1 MARTIQSPGVEIN
14 EIDLSLRPSLP
25 ICTNILVPGFS
36 NQGPTDEVI
45 QVSSIS
51 EFEQLYG
58 LPTNAAERYFYHTV
72 KSCFNGPGNIFVS
85 RLPYGPKE
93 GDTVGDEYTALVYP
107 VYTKPSVDAIEQWYT
122 SDVPS
127 LSATA
132 DKIITG
138 LGANWKERLYA
149 GDTDADDTFDYVK
162 DLFDNH
168 RFVSYSDSDTYL
180 IGEPEHV
187 KLTQD
192 EYDVLTNNELQWN
205 QSPGDVAASGIAGL
219 ANSGIIVLNNSRRAI
234 NQKFEGHYIG
244 LSDNTNLNPATDFDS
259 LKNLRSINKNTPTGG
274 TVRVPSDRLTFN
286 IQGSSEDSTVSV
298 SEVIENLG
306 DFDMNSDEYSDVLT
320 LGMFKVR
327 QSTLN
332 ADTAKLDYV
341 LSESYIGSLDFHRE
355 KFGQTGGAPQ
365 SFFLESVTED
375 SANIRVFS
383 NPYLSKLNG
392 SWADDNAIPEKRV
405 RILSDKHLAYT
416 KDKFDP
422 TNITTLA
429 SAPDPAFLNRKEEHE
444 LGLWIANLSTILG
457 TKPGN
462 NLYPHGVFKPAD
474 AESKHIGAIPTKL
487 EYIFETIDNHELYP
501 LDITLDG
508 GLSTIFV
515 GSHGGRRAFDDEAY
529 FEVGDGLG
537 DAENGYVADE
547 PGYDDFKEP
556 TNPDG
561 QWGYDNLYTPRILE
575 NKKRTIANYNNVAN
589 VFVNFAAN
597 KRKDHMTIIDPLR
610 YIFVQGQNNKTLGN
624 KKHIFSKHVYWPL
637 RHNFESQ
644 NSSYA
649 ATYGNWARAFDGT
662 LGRNI
667 YLPFSGRLAAIYS
680 RTDANFQPWYAPAG
694 FTRGTINTVSDIAV
708 YPKQKHRDQMY
719 KINVNPIANFP
730 NDGFVVFG
738 QKTLQAKPSAF
749 DRINVRRLFL
759 YLEKAVRATVKYY
772 VFEPNTLFTRTQVV
786 NVLTPIFEKVKN
798 TEGMY
803 DYLIVCDERNNTP
816 FVIDQNE
823 LVIDIYIKPVRAAE
837 FILCNF
843 YATRTDQ
850 NFSEL
855 VS

>member
-14 EIDLSLRPSLP
+14 EIDLSLRPNLP
-25 ICTNILVPGFS
+25 IGTNILVPGFS
-36 NQGPTDEVI
+36 NQGPTDEVL

-72 KSCFNGPGNIFVS
+72 KSCFNGPGNVFVS
-85 RLPYGPKE
+85 RLPYGPNE

-107 VYTKPSVDAIEQWYT
+107 VHVKPSVEAIEQWT
-122 SDVPS
+122 EVPS

-132 DKIITG
+132 NNIMTD
-138 LGANWKERLYA
+138 LGNDW
-149 GDTDADDTFDYVK
+149 K
-162 DLFDNH
+162 DLLFTGVKADGSSHDHVETLFENH
-168 RFVSYSDSDTYL
+168 KDDVTYEQGDAYF
-180 IGEPEHV
+180 IGEPRHV
-187 KLTQD
+187 KLTED
-192 EYDVLTNNELQWN
+192 EYNVLANNELKW
-205 QSPGDVAASGIAGL
+205 SDKPGSVTTGGIEALQNAGL
-219 ANSGIIVLNNSRRAI
+219 IVLNSSRRAI
-234 NQKFEGHYIG
+234 NQKFEGHYIA

-259 LKNLRSINKNTPTGG
+259 LKQLRSINKNTPAGG
-274 TVRVPSDRLTFN
+274 TVRVPEDRLTFN
-286 IQGSSEDSTVSV
+286 IEGVSGDSTVSI

-306 DFDMNSDEYSDVLT
+306 DFDMNTDEYSDVLT
-320 LGMFKVR
+320 LGLFKVR

-341 LSESYIGSLDFHRE
+341 LSESYIGSLDFYRE
-355 KFGQTGGAPQ
+355 KFNQTGGKPE
-365 SFFLESVTED
+365 SFFMESVSDT
-375 SANIRVFS
+375 SANLRTFI
-383 NPYLSKLNG
+383 NPHISKRTG
-392 SWADDNAIPEKRV
+392 SWLGDNAMPEKRV
-405 RILSDKHLAYT
+405 RVLSDKHMSYDGS
-416 KDKFDP
+416 KYDH
-422 TNITTLA
+422 TNITTRA
-429 SAPDPAFLNRKEEHE
+429 KAPHPAFLNRKEEHE
-444 LGLWIANLSTILG
+444 LGLWVGEI
-457 TKPGN
+457 TKQSNYKTGN
-462 NLYPHGVFKPAD
+462 NLYPHGVFKISD
-474 AESKHIGAIPTKL
+474 ASSKHIGTVPTKL

-508 GLSTIFV
+508 GLTTIFV
-515 GSHGGRRAFDDEAY
+515 GSHGGRKSFDDEEY
-529 FEVGDGLG
+529 FEIGEQLG
-537 DAENGYVADE
+537 EEESGAPVQ
-547 PGYDDFKEP
+547 YDDI
-556 TNPDG
+556 T
-561 QWGYDNLYTPRILE
+561 WIHDNLYTPRILE
-575 NKKRTIANYNNVAN
+575 NKQSTLAYYNNVAN

-597 KRKDHMTIIDPLR
+597 KRKDHMTILDPLR

-624 KKHIFSKHVYWPL
+624 KSHIFSKHVYWPL
-637 RHNFESQ
+637 RHNFETQ
-644 NSSYA
+644 NTSYA
-649 ATYGNWARAFDGT
+649 ATYGNWARAYDGT
-662 LGRNI
+662 LGRNV
-667 YLPFSGRLAAIYS
+667 YQPFSGRLAAMYC
-680 RTDANFQPWYAPAG
+680 RTDANYQPWYAPAG
-694 FTRGTINTVSDIAV
+694 FTRGVVSTVADLAL
-708 YPKQKHRDQMY
+708 YPKLKHRDQLY

-786 NVLTPIFEKVKN
+786 NVLTPIFEMVKN
-798 TEGMY
+798 TQGMY

-823 LVIDIYIKPVRAAE
+823 LVVDIYIKPVRAAE

>member
-25 ICTNILVPGFS
+25 IGTNILVPGFS
-36 NQGPTDEVI
+36 SQGPTDEVL
-45 QVSSIS
+45 QVTSIS

-72 KSCFNGPGNIFVS
+72 KSCFNGPGNVFVT

-107 VYTKPSVDAIEQWYT
+107 VHTKPSTDAIETWLT

-132 DKIITG
+132 DMIMTD
-138 LGANWKERLYA
+138 LGEDWKELLYT
-149 GDTDADDTFDYVK
+149 GKKADGSDHNHVK
-162 DLFDNH
+162 YLFDNH
-168 RFVSYSDSDTYL
+168 KDVKYSESDTYF
-180 IGEPEHV
+180 IGEPQHVSLTEH
-187 KLTQD
+187 
-192 EYDVLTNNELQWN
+192 EYEVLTNNELQW
-205 QSPGDVAASGIAGL
+205 SDKPGDVKASGISGL
-219 ANSGIIVLNNSRRAI
+219 ANAGLVVLNSSRRAI

-244 LSDNTNLNPATDFDS
+244 FSDNTNLNPATDFDS
-259 LKNLRSINKNTPTGG
+259 LKNLRSINKNTPAGG
-274 TVRVPSDRLTFN
+274 TVKVPDNRLTFN
-286 IQGSSEDSTVSV
+286 IEGSAEDSTVSI

-306 DFDMNSDEYSDVLT
+306 DFDMNTDEYSDVLT
-320 LGMFKVR
+320 LGLFKVR

-355 KFGQTGGAPQ
+355 KFNQTGGKPE
-365 SFFLESVTED
+365 SFFMESVSD
-375 SANIRVFS
+375 ASANLRVFS

-392 SWADDNAIPEKRV
+392 SWLDDNAIPEKRV
-405 RILSDKHLAYT
+405 RVLSDKHLEYT
-416 KDKFDP
+416 SNKYDP
-422 TNITTLA
+422 TNVTTRQNP
-429 SAPDPAFLNRKEEHE
+429 PDAAFLNRKEEHE
-444 LGLWIANLSTILG
+444 LGLWVSYIAASVN
-457 TKPGN
+457 TKPAN
-462 NLYPHGVFKPAD
+462 NLYPHGVFKLAD
-474 AESKHIGAIPTKL
+474 AESKNIGTIPTKL

-508 GLSTIFV
+508 GLTTIFV
-515 GSHGGRRAFDDEAY
+515 GSHGGRKAFDDEAY
-529 FEVGDGLG
+529 FEIGEQLG
-537 DAENGYVADE
+537 TAESGAPVV
-547 PGYDDFKEP
+547 YDDITWEH
-556 TNPDG
+556 
-561 QWGYDNLYTPRILE
+561 DNLYTPRILE
-575 NKKRTIANYNNVAN
+575 NKKSTIAYYNNVAN

-597 KRKDHMTIIDPLR
+597 KRKDHMTILDPLR

-624 KKHIFSKHVYWPL
+624 KSHIFSKHVYWPL

-644 NSSYA
+644 NTSYG
-649 ATYGNWARAFDGT
+649 ATYGNWARAYDGT

-667 YLPFSGRLAAIYS
+667 YVPFSGRLAATYS
-680 RTDANFQPWYAPAG
+680 RTDANYQPWFAPAG
-694 FTRGTINTVSDIAV
+694 FTRGVINTVSDIAV
-708 YPKQKHRDQMY
+708 YPKMKHRDQMY

-759 YLEKAVRATVKYY
+759 YLEKAVRATVKYF

-823 LVIDIYIKPVRAAE
+823 LVVDIYIKPVRAAE